1 MPNPLN
7 VIEIILV
14 EPSHPGNI
22 GAVAR
27 AMKNMGFQRLTLVK
41 PKYFPHPDADA
52 RAAGA
57 DDVLQQA
64 RVVETVEEA
73 LKTAELVVGTSA
85 RVRSLA
91 WPTKTVRHWVDSLT
105 NIPLPRSIAV
115 VFGAERM
122 GLTNEQLQ
130 KCHCHIQIPADPEFN
145 SLNLAS
151 AVQLV
156 CYELRQG
163 LLNVSLESID
173 ASSIK
178 ANNGEL
184 EGLFQHL
191 EQILYDIEFI
201 NPKQPKQLMPRLR
214 RLFLRAEPDKQEVNI
229 LRGILTAIEKLVLTR

>member
-7 VIEIILV
+7 MIEIILV

-64 RVVETVEEA
+64 RVVETLQEA
-73 LKTAELVVGTSA
+73 LATAELVVGTSA
-85 RVRSLA
+85 RVRSLS
-91 WPTKTVRHWVDSLT
+91 WPTKTVRHWVDSLANT
-105 NIPLPRSIAV
+105 PLPTSIAV

-151 AVQLV
+151 AVQLI

-163 LLNVSLESID
+163 LLDVSL
-173 ASSIK
+173 ASNDVLSIK

-184 EGLFQHL
+184 EGFFQHL
-191 EQILYDIEFI
+191 ERILYDIEFI

-214 RLFLRAEPDKQEVNI
+214 RLFLRAEPDKQEINI
-229 LRGILTAIEKLVLTR
+229 LRGILTAIEKGVLTR